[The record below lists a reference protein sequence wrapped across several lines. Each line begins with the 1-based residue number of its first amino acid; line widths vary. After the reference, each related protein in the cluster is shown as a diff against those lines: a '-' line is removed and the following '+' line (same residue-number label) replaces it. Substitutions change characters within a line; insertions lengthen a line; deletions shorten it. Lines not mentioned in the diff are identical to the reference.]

1 MKREIADTDVRRVIL
16 DVLKPHSPNIIELSQ
31 KLAALDGTSG
41 VNIMLEEVDQET
53 ENIKVTIEGRSIDY
67 DEVVK
72 VIETMGCAVHSIDSV
87 SVGKRLVEF
96 VETLQDR

>member
-1 MKREIADTDVRRVIL
+1 MKREANDTDVRRVIL

-31 KLAALDGTSG
+31 RLTSLDGITG
-41 VNIMLEEVDQET
+41 VNCMVEEVDQET

-67 DEVVK
+67 ESVVEAIK
-72 VIETMGCAVHSIDSV
+72 KMGGAVHSIDSV
-87 SVGKRLVEF
+87 SVGKKVVEF

>member
-72 VIETMGCAVHSIDSV
+72 VIETMGGAVHSIDSV

>member
-31 KLAALDGTSG
+31 KLASLDGTSG
-41 VNIMLEEVDQET
+41 VNIMVEEVDQET

-72 VIETMGCAVHSIDSV
+72 VIETMGGAVHSIDSV

>member
-31 KLAALDGTSG
+31 KLASLDGTSG

-72 VIETMGCAVHSIDSV
+72 VIETMGGAVHSIDSV